1 MDFQEEWRVGEG
13 FVQGFL
19 LALTDS
25 AVCRFS
31 DVQHAGWLVGLL
43 GQERSYGRD

>member
-13 FVQGFL
+13 FL
-19 LALTDS
+19 LASTDS

-31 DVQHAGWLVGLL
+31 DVQHASWLVGLL